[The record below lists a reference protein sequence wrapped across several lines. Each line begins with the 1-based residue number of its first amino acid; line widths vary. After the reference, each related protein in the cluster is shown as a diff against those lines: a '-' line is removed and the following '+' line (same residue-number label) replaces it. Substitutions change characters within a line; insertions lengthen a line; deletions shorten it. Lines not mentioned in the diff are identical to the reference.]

1 MNAFRIH
8 RRLVT
13 ASLSLVLAAGALAA
27 ESRIYRTVDENG
39 NVVFTDVPPADGR
52 AGRTVELGPGNTFTP
67 PPTAAS
73 EGRSLESWLGRE
85 SDEDE
90 TEGAAIRYRSLRV
103 AGPPHDQALRDN
115 AGNVTVT
122 AEVDPELAP
131 SHVIQLYLDGALQ
144 QTGHTTRFELTN
156 VDRGTHQVELRIV
169 DASGNTLATSEPSVF
184 HLQRR
189 SVLLQPAKRSGNG
202 AP

>member
-1 MNAFRIH
+1 MKAFRIH
-8 RRLVT
+8 RVVT
-13 ASLSLVLAAGALAA
+13 ASLALVLAAGALAA
-27 ESRIYRTVDENG
+27 ETRIYRTVDEDG

-52 AGRTVELGPGNTFTP
+52 DGQTVELGPGNTFTP
-67 PPTAAS
+67 PPTAS
-73 EGRSLESWLGRE
+73 EGGRSLESWLGRE
-85 SDEDE
+85 DDQDEA
-90 TEGAAIRYRSLRV
+90 EGDATRYRSLRV
-103 AGPPHDQALRDN
+103 AGPAHDEALRDN

-122 AEVDPELAP
+122 AEVEPELAP

-144 QTGHTTRFELTN
+144 QTGHTTRFELSN

-169 DASGNTLATSEPSVF
+169 DAGGNTLATSEPSVF

-189 SVLLQPAKRSGNG
+189 SVLLQPARRSGG